1 MNNFKSRDDKRR
13 ERELEEARKAGT
25 IPAEVDEDGKEVNPH
40 IPQYMSQAPWYLNQ
54 EGPGLKH
61 QKNLKTKMP
70 VAGVSDFVPR
80 GQKAGPAATKFRKG
94 ACANC
99 GAMTHKAQDCVERP
113 RKKGAKFTGKGI
125 QADDATL
132 EMAFDYAGKRDHW
145 AQYDASQHASL
156 LQTYEQETELRL
168 QATQQEKAAKLA
180 AKEERRRQKRAAKE
194 KAREGEEGAG
204 DPEEETDTDTDGE
217 GDDDEAKERSANIA
231 VGEKMNM
238 NKNGGMKMSVRN
250 LRIREDTAKYLLNLD
265 TESAYYDPKTRSMRE
280 NPNPGGDP
288 NEASFAGDNFV
299 RASGDAKALAQLQ
312 LYQLDAHAAG
322 QNVHMNADPT
332 TLELMNKIFREKKEK
347 LAASKSN
354 KILEKYGGAEHME
367 APPKELLLA
376 QTESY
381 VEYDRSGAVVAG
393 QEKAIA
399 KSKYV
404 EDILT
409 HNHTAVWGSFFD
421 RATFRWG
428 YADDHSTM
436 RNSYSTGA
444 AGREANDA
452 AAAGLV
458 DVRQQRA
465 MLEAKPADQRAA
477 PLAIKADLYGDDAAT
492 GAALDEDKLREAMK
506 RQAAADKAPAGDDD
520 DRKRTYNSM
529 KSTDVTVEDI
539 EAYRRTRQKADDPMA
554 NISSDTLL
562 DE

>member
-180 AKEERRRQKRAAKE
+180 AKEERRRQKRAARE

-458 DVRQQRA
+458 DVRQQRQ
-465 MLEAKPADQRAA
+465 MLEPKPADQRAA
-477 PLAIKADLYGDDAAT
+477 PLAIKADLYGDDVAT
-492 GAALDEDKLREAMK
+492 GALDEDKLREAMK
-506 RQAAADKAPAGDDD
+506 RQAAADKASAADDD

-529 KSTDVTVEDI
+529 KSIDVTVEDI

-562 DE
+562 E